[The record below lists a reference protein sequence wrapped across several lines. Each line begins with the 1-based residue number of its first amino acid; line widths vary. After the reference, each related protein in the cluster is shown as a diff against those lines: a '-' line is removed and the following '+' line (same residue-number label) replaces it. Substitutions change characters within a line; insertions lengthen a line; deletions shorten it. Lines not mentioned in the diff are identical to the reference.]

1 MYRMPCL
8 HHVRPYDP
16 NLALIFILELVN
28 SNVSPEVLSNVVH
41 ERPVDKIY
49 IVELVIIGA

>member
-49 IVELVIIGA
+49 IIGA